1 MCMFLFVHVSLAPTA
16 HVIPN
21 LPQAGEESQA
31 NNRELPLGVM
41 STPCRRNQIRSETP
55 RFSRGDI
62 EKYPHIGLTSGR
74 FSLQLFDILLAE
86 SEIGG
91 VGMVENHRRN
101 R

>member
-1 MCMFLFVHVSLAPTA
+1 MFLFVHVSLAPTA

-91 VGMVENHRRN
+91 VGMVDNQRRN

>member
-1 MCMFLFVHVSLAPTA
+1 MFLFVHVFLAPTA

>member
-41 STPCRRNQIRSETP
+41 STPRRRIKIRPETP
-55 RFSRGDI
+55 RFSRDDI
-62 EKYPHIGLTSGR
+62 EIYPHIGYANLYTR
-74 FSLQLFDILLAE
+74 KDPWI
-86 SEIGG
+86 
-91 VGMVENHRRN
+91 
-101 R
+101 

>member
-1 MCMFLFVHVSLAPTA
+1 MWEPTTALNKSEYSVLEAA
-16 HVIPN
+16 HPSVIPRSAEGRQGIP
-21 LPQAGEESQA
+21 LRAEAGLIQS
-31 NNRELPLGVM
+31 N
-41 STPCRRNQIRSETP
+41 ETP